1 MTDTVVISTPDD
13 YRHILGRPLVTIQ
26 AGQMQIPCPCLQT
39 ILVAADMVIANTWNP
54 NSVPADKMELLR
66 QSILDN
72 GFCFP
77 IVTIWDDEQEVFVI
91 VDGFHRHLMADK
103 KWLALTHVP
112 VVVLNHTI
120 SQRMAATVQF
130 NKARGIHQVDLDADV
145 VRALLEQGLTE
156 EDVSQ
161 HLGMDLDAVHR
172 YKQLTGIAELFRKA
186 DYSVAWEMVD
196 ADSEPAAPA

>member
-1 MTDTVVISTPDD
+1 MTDTVVINTPED
-13 YRHILGRPLVTIQ
+13 YRCIHGRPPVMIQ
-26 AGQMQIPCPCLQT
+26 AGGMEIPCPCLQT
-39 ILVAADMVIANTWNP
+39 MLVASGMVVANTWNP
-54 NSVPADKMELLR
+54 NSVPVDKMELLR

-103 KWLALTHVP
+103 KWLSLTHVP
-112 VVVLNHTI
+112 VVVLNHSI

-186 DYSVAWEMVD
+186 DYSVAWEMGD
-196 ADSEPAAPA
+196 ADSESATSP